1 MRLTIIEDTR
11 QQAGKHELKHEKWAA
26 HGDTIHRC
34 ALPCGDYALPSPIH
48 IDTKA
53 NMQEIAQNI
62 GGTAKEHAR
71 FRRELTLAQNI
82 GTKMYVLVE
91 NTDGIRC
98 LADVA
103 RWQNPRLSDN
113 PKAITGERLAR
124 AMATMQERYGVTFL
138 FCGPEQSAGYIHAL
152 IEPYAKLLEQYMRE
166 AANGE

>member
-1 MRLTIIEDTR
+1 MRLHIIEDTR

-34 ALPCGDYALPSPIH
+34 ALPCGDYALFPVVSV
-48 IDTKA
+48 DTK
-53 NMQEIAQNI
+53 NSMQEIAQNI

-71 FRRELTLAQNI
+71 FRRELQLAQAN
-82 GTKMYVLVE
+82 GCTLYVLVQ
-91 NTDGIRC
+91 NTDGIRS

-103 RWQNPRLSDN
+103 RWQNPRLSDS